1 MRVSALLLAL
11 AAAACTYQPPVQP
24 GIPVDRAAPV
34 WRAVSTNT
42 GAVSGEAELAEL
54 ALAYPDSASVHLRL
68 LQAYFGA
75 ENAAG
80 TVREALWLAVRGY
93 SFSED
98 ARGRILDLAGET
110 ATADR
115 LSRLLAQNAVRI
127 EKSVATASVPDDV
140 LLVEGVAVDPLTGGL
155 IVSSVVSRTL
165 ASQSAP
171 GVWNTVSPSD
181 AGNLSGMVFD
191 VPRGMFWVASGDLG
205 MMPQGDEP
213 FRGIYGF
220 RQGEPDNPIQI
231 AAPDGVNL
239 SDVTVAADGTV
250 YASDPVGGGI
260 YMLAGGRISEFVAP
274 GTFRSPQGL
283 AISVDGRRIF
293 VSDYRYGI
301 AIVDLQTG
309 SVSRL
314 GSARPMILDGIDGIW
329 RVGNSLI
336 AIQNG
341 MMPMRIVE
349 ISLSPNGN
357 YATALKVLEQNHSEW
372 SEPLGGSIYGGALYY
387 VSTGQ
392 WDKFQAGG
400 TLKDGLSPIPTQV
413 RRLPL

>member
-1 MRVSALLLAL
+1 MRFAALLLAF

-24 GIPVDRAAPV
+24 GIPVDRAAPA
-34 WRAVSTNT
+34 WRPVSAET
-42 GAVSGEAELAEL
+42 GTVAGEGALAEL

-68 LQAYFGA
+68 LQAHFAA
-75 ENAAG
+75 ENAARA
-80 TVREALWLAVRGY
+80 VREAMWLALRGY

-98 ARGRILDLAGET
+98 ARQRILKMAGDT

-127 EKSVATASVPDDV
+127 ESSVATASVPEDV
-140 LLVEGVAVDPLTGGL
+140 LLVESVAVDPLTGGL
-155 IVSSVVSRTL
+155 IVSSVVSRGL

-171 GVWNTVSPSD
+171 GVWNMVSPPQ
-181 AGNLSGMVFD
+181 AGNLSGMAFD
-191 VPRGMFWVASGDLG
+191 VPRGMFWAASGDLG
-205 MMPQGDEP
+205 MIPQGQEA

-220 RQGEPDNPIQI
+220 RQGEPDDPVKI

-239 SDVTVAADGTV
+239 SDITVAADGTV
-250 YASDPVGGGI
+250 YASDPIGGGI
-260 YMLAGGRISEFVAP
+260 YMLADNRISELVAP

-283 AISVDGRRIF
+283 AISADGRRIY
-293 VSDYRYGI
+293 VSDYRYGM

-314 GSARPMILDGIDGIW
+314 GSARPMILDGIDGVW

-336 AIQNG
+336 AVQNG
-341 MMPMRIVE
+341 MKPMRIVE
-349 ISLSPNGN
+349 ISLSANGN
-357 YATALKVLEQNHSEW
+357 YATGLRVLEQNHSDW
-372 SEPLGGSIYGGALYY
+372 SEPLGGSVYGGALYY

-392 WDKFQAGG
+392 WDRFDAGG